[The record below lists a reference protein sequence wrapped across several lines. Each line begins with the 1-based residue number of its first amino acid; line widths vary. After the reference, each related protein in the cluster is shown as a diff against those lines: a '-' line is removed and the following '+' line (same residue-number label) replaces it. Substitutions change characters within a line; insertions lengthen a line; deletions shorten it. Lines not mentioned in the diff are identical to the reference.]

1 MRMTYKELK
10 DEIAKIVPRN
20 IEYKVDLEAGNIA
33 IITTNM
39 RPFTGS
45 DGLIGKIARRIK
57 RKIVL
62 RTPIESMMDADK
74 ARNVIQEVIPEEAEI
89 TEMYFDACYREAVSY
104 THLRAHET

>member
-1 MRMTYKELK
+1 MVHNDCGSRVNIMRMTYKELK

-20 IEYKVDLEAGNIA
+20 IEYQVDLEAGNIA

-62 RTPIESMMDADK
+62 RTPIDAMMKMDK
-74 ARNVIQEVIPEEAEI
+74 AREVIEEIVPKEAEI
-89 TEMYFDACYREAVSY
+89 TEM
-104 THLRAHET
+104 